1 MKRFHDLVP
10 LEAVFYPSGH
20 IIISE
25 QCSLSTTNM
34 HCHKNAAVALH
45 ATRPS
50 CVLVV
55 QFTLYTL
62 VHVREVVPDKVGY
75 FFGKLPKGRIGKQIN
90 LVKFLF

>member
-1 MKRFHDLVP
+1 
-10 LEAVFYPSGH
+10 
-20 IIISE
+20 
-25 QCSLSTTNM
+25 M

-90 LVKFLF
+90 F